1 MRNWNP
7 YSNKIEDAF
16 IKFPAYLWGIETVSP
31 LPSIYIIYRSQP
43 TYEELKPVQ
52 LEKVVGDDAGS
63 QPTYEEL
70 KRGRQGIW

>member
-1 MRNWNP
+1 M
-7 YSNKIEDAF
+7 
-16 IKFPAYLWGIETVSP
+16 SP